1 MLGRRV
7 KWEEFFRYLHDFIY
21 LLVRILGV
29 DNATN
34 HLHQRLHPR
43 FLLQAADGA
52 SRQIVLK
59 AGSLFRVKEEGVV
72 QQQTQGQASA

>member
-1 MLGRRV
+1 M
-7 KWEEFFRYLHDFIY
+7 
-21 LLVRILGV
+21 RILSL

-34 HLHQRLHPR
+34 HLYQRLHPR
-43 FLLQAADGA
+43 LLLQAADGA
-52 SRQIVLK
+52 SRQMVFQ